1 MTMPNQLSTLCSQ
14 LKQNPIQFLMSRRL
28 NVPMNIANDPQA
40 ILNYLMQSGQ
50 VSQSQVNAAYQQ
62 LSQFR

>member
-1 MTMPNQLSTLCSQ
+1 MMPNQLSTLCSQ
-14 LKQNPIQFLMSRRL
+14 LKQNPIQFLMSRRM

-62 LSQFR
+62 MSQFR

>member
-1 MTMPNQLSTLCSQ
+1 MMPNQLSTLCSQ
-14 LKQNPIQFLMSRRL
+14 LKQNPIQFLVSRRL

-62 LSQFR
+62 MSQFR

>member
-1 MTMPNQLSTLCSQ
+1 MMPNQLSTLCSQ
-14 LKQNPIQFLMSRRL
+14 LKQNPIQFLMSRRM

>member
-1 MTMPNQLSTLCSQ
+1 MPNQLSTLCSQ

-62 LSQFR
+62 MSQFR

>member
-1 MTMPNQLSTLCSQ
+1 MMPNQLSTLCSQ

-62 LSQFR
+62 MSQFR

>member
-1 MTMPNQLSTLCSQ
+1 MSNQLSTLCSQ

-50 VSQSQVNAAYQQ
+50 VSQAQVNAAYQQ
-62 LSQFR
+62 MSQFR